1 MQRTV
6 AVIGG
11 SPQDTRLGAEVL
23 AQLAPDM
30 ALLERPVSGSPRAQ
44 TLFQNAEP
52 ESRQRHMRGLLRDVQ
67 TQGAAG
73 AYIYCNSLSGA
84 TDLPALS
91 AELGLPLVTPLHA
104 YREWAHGYRVLGVL
118 AANASGHAGI
128 ERTLLHANP
137 QLRLVQFAQLDLADA
152 VEEGR
157 SPDAIVQAFA
167 LAELTALLS
176 RLGAEAII
184 LGCTHFPA
192 FADALAPLSPAPLLD
207 PAGEMWRQLA
217 AQLAGSA
224 PH

>member
-1 MQRTV
+1 MRTV

-11 SPQDTRLGAEVL
+11 SPHDTRLGAEIL
-23 AQLAPDM
+23 ARLAPE
-30 ALLERPVSGSPRAQ
+30 LSLVERPVSESPRAQ

-52 ESRQRHMRGLLRDVQ
+52 ASRQRHMREVLRSVQ
-67 TQGAAG
+67 AQGAAG

-104 YREWAHGYRVLGVL
+104 YREWAHRYRALGVM

-157 SPDAIVQAFA
+157 SAEAIVQAFA
-167 LAELTALLS
+167 LAELTALLA
-176 RLGAEAII
+176 RLGAESIV

-192 FADALAPLSPAPLLD
+192 FADALAPLSPVPLLD
-207 PAGEMWRQLA
+207 PAEEMWRQLQ
-217 AQLAGSA
+217 AQLA
-224 PH
+224 